1 MHFIL
6 LAGGLMLTPVPP
18 AVILL
23 CIFYLRRFL
32 WRRKQCRGKNGRGF
46 YPTVFSLG
54 LAFQLIQLFAEPGQK
69 HVIVERLK
77 ENASEDDEGGP
88 ESPTTYFDRQL
99 RSIRRGEEVD
109 VLKVPLRHSR
119 FGG

>member
-1 MHFIL
+1 MHFVL
-6 LAGGLMLTPVPP
+6 LAGGLMLTPVPLP
-18 AVILL
+18 LFCFV
-23 CIFYLRRFL
+23 FYICCVFFSFL
-32 WRRKQCRGKNGRGF
+32 A
-46 YPTVFSLG
+46 S
-54 LAFQLIQLFAEPGQK
+54 PGQK

-77 ENASEDDEGGP
+77 ENASDEEEGDP

-109 VLKVPLRHSR
+109 VLKVPLRHSG